1 DLFPSFQLVNNIT
14 RFSKGAGHASRH
26 GRAHFGR
33 LVNAADMGENCL
45 YAVDDF
51 RFKKRMPS
59 RAAAVRELL
68 KRTAAVGQN
77 HPRMVSPARRLWNAN
92 NPHTL
97 QGPDEKRKWLN
108 RAILNHR
115 PKVRMVRLAIVQC
128 AVSVEPSSSTG
139 ASSGPAAAVVVV
151 SSHSIGSG
159 LRVIARASTSSM
171 RETG

>member
-1 DLFPSFQLVNNIT
+1 VAHADLFPSFQLVNNIT

-68 KRTAAVGQN
+68 KRTAAVGAKSSAYGVTGKT
-77 HPRMVSPARRLWNAN
+77 PV
-92 NPHTL
+92 
-97 QGPDEKRKWLN
+97 ERK
-108 RAILNHR
+108 
-115 PKVRMVRLAIVQC
+115 
-128 AVSVEPSSSTG
+128 
-139 ASSGPAAAVVVV
+139 
-151 SSHSIGSG
+151 
-159 LRVIARASTSSM
+159 
-171 RETG
+171 